1 MINRMIEAT
10 EGQIEIDG
18 KDVRSMNLLNY
29 VEILAMLFNKLA

>member
-18 KDVRSMNLLNY
+18 KDVRSMNPVVIL
-29 VEILAMLFNKLA
+29 EILAMLFNKLA